1 MNYSTHEAI
10 RYQYLAN
17 EAAAFARFYREQM
30 KHSQWRYGEYHTAA
44 TVYQDRSAA
53 LHRLARHHATADVG
67 LSGRDARERPE
78 LLVGVRQYRGE
89 HRPVQIT

>member
-1 MNYSTHEAI
+1 MNYSKQEAI

-30 KHSQWRYGEYHTAA
+30 KHSPLRRGEYHTAA

-53 LHRLARHHATADVG
+53 LYRLARHHAATA
-67 LSGRDARERPE
+67 AW
-78 LLVGVRQYRGE
+78 
-89 HRPVQIT
+89 T

>member
-1 MNYSTHEAI
+1 MNYSRQEAI

-30 KHSQWRYGEYHTAA
+30 KQSLRRYGEYRTAA

-53 LHRLARHHATADVG
+53 LYRLARHHAAIAAWT
-67 LSGRDARERPE
+67 
-78 LLVGVRQYRGE
+78 
-89 HRPVQIT
+89 

>member
-30 KHSQWRYGEYHTAA
+30 KHSLWRHGEYRTAA

-53 LHRLARHHATADVG
+53 LYRLARHHATADVG
-67 LSGRDARERPE
+67 LSDRDAGERPE
-78 LLVGVRQYRGE
+78 LLVGVPQY
-89 HRPVQIT
+89 PPS

>member
-1 MNYSTHEAI
+1 MNYSEHEAI

-44 TVYQDRSAA
+44 TVYQDRSAT
-53 LHRLARHHATADVG
+53 LYRLARHHADADVG
-67 LSGRDARERPE
+67 LSGRDARVRPE
-78 LLVGVRQYRGE
+78 LLVGVRPYRG
-89 HRPVQIT
+89 